1 MLRAKHLFVL
11 VLTTLIVMIGFGA
24 MGSQSISAQTVKFN
38 SAMHTS
44 KNLTY
49 NGTIKYYVKSDAKKY
64 SSDISYATKKWNK
77 ALGKKVF
84 KQTKSMSH
92 SRLVFTGTSKL
103 GRSYAGVAEIN
114 SGVIALNTYWM
125 NRYNQQKRRAVVIHE
140 LGHTL
145 GTKDLYVYPNAQLRG
160 MFKKQT
166 IMGGNYST
174 TIKSFDSKLAKWT
187 LRHTRTMSQNEFHH
201 YRANTGL
208 YYQQM
213 LHGRI

>member
-77 ALGKKVF
+77 ALGKKCL
-84 KQTKSMSH
+84 
-92 SRLVFTGTSKL
+92 SR
-103 GRSYAGVAEIN
+103 
-114 SGVIALNTYWM
+114 
-125 NRYNQQKRRAVVIHE
+125 
-140 LGHTL
+140 
-145 GTKDLYVYPNAQLRG
+145 
-160 MFKKQT
+160 
-166 IMGGNYST
+166 
-174 TIKSFDSKLAKWT
+174 
-187 LRHTRTMSQNEFHH
+187 QNP
-201 YRANTGL
+201 
-208 YYQQM
+208 
-213 LHGRI
+213 